1 MERMPRRG
9 QEETV
14 GEMTVET
21 AGLDTCFSCACRLPG
36 EGLWH
41 VWLSGEGGEL
51 QLGLLEPA
59 GETGTLRRKL
69 SLRSWGRLGTL
80 RCARLR
86 PHGGMDADWRP
97 VGQLPFRTPWLRRE
111 LAGRTDV
118 LLRSEPGRTW
128 VAVPFDA
135 GRPFPLTQLFC
146 LSRICSIRGREYAEF
161 SFDSS
166 ETPCLPKDEKNRK
179 K

>member
-1 MERMPRRG
+1 MERIPLLW

-21 AGLDTCFSCACRLPG
+21 AGLYTCFSCACRLPG

-80 RCARLR
+80 RCARR
-86 PHGGMDADWRP
+86 CDDGARCGCIGGKPR
-97 VGQLPFRTPWLRRE
+97 G
-111 LAGRTDV
+111 G
-118 LLRSEPGRTW
+118 
-128 VAVPFDA
+128 VPDLNPA
-135 GRPFPLTQLFC
+135 LTQLC
-146 LSRICSIRGREYAEF
+146 RGCRRY
-161 SFDSS
+161 
-166 ETPCLPKDEKNRK
+166 
-179 K
+179 